1 MPLDLHLSGSARSDF
16 GARLR
21 HWRLLRG
28 LSQAELGRR
37 LGYDDSHIS
46 RVENTRRWPPAGMA
60 ERLDELLDTAGELSR
75 LWPGVERERRR
86 LARYGRP
93 PGTTPGADT
102 LEQLLLAY
110 RTAARA
116 VGGHALVEVLEHHA
130 RLAARQQRTAPS
142 AERARLGSL
151 AARYA
156 ELAGWARFD
165 RLEYGRA
172 LAWYDCGREWAAAAG
187 DRPAVALLLARQSAV
202 HWACGHSAAAIGAA
216 RASFD
221 QAVRTDRPAAQARAA
236 LARARGHAL
245 AADGRET
252 GRALDQAALLTAAE
266 PTPEARTLLLL
277 AHGTCHR
284 DLAVRT
290 GRRAH
295 ARLAGTGLDEAL
307 ARLPLEQQH
316 YRALVTARLA
326 GAHVWAGRPEA
337 AATALARVPAAEGR
351 VALERRQSE
360 RWLAGYRSRA

>member
-1 MPLDLHLSGSARSDF
+1 MSLDLHASATARSDF

-60 ERLDELLDTAGELSR
+60 ERLDELLDTAGELAG
-75 LWPGVERERRR
+75 LWPRVECERRR

-93 PGTTPGADT
+93 VTATPGADT
-102 LEQLLLAY
+102 LEQLLIAY
-110 RTAARA
+110 RTAAHA
-116 VGGHALVEVLEHHA
+116 VGGQALIEVLEHHT
-130 RLAARQQRTAPS
+130 RLAARQQRSAPS
-142 AERARLGSL
+142 ADRARLGSL

-172 LAWYDCGREWAAAAG
+172 LAWYDCGREWAVAAG
-187 DRPAVALLLARQSAV
+187 DPAVAALLLARQSAV
-202 HWACGHSAAAIGAA
+202 HWACGHSAAAISAA
-216 RASFD
+216 RASFV
-221 QAVRTDRPAAQARAA
+221 QAVRADRPAAQARAA

-245 AADGRET
+245 AADRPET
-252 GRALDQAALLTAAE
+252 EQALAEAAELTAAE
-266 PTPEARTLLLL
+266 PTAEGHTVLLLV
-277 AHGTCHR
+277 HGTSHR

-295 ARLAGTGLDEAL
+295 ARIAVTNLEEAL

-326 GAHVWAGRPEA
+326 GAQVWAGRPEA
-337 AATALARVPAAEGR
+337 AATMLARVPSAEGR
-351 VALERRQSE
+351 LALERRQSE
-360 RWLAGYRSRA
+360 RWLARHQAIA

>member
-1 MPLDLHLSGSARSDF
+1 MSLDLPPTLSARSDF

-60 ERLDELLDTAGELSR
+60 ERLDELLGTAGELAG
-75 LWPGVERERRR
+75 LWPQVERERRR

-93 PGTTPGADT
+93 GTAAPGPDA
-102 LEQLLLAY
+102 LEQLLTAY
-110 RTAARA
+110 RTAAHA
-116 VGGHALVEVLEHHA
+116 VGGQALVDVLEQHA

-142 AERARLGSL
+142 AERARFGSL

-172 LAWYDCGREWAAAAG
+172 LAWYDCGREWAAVAG
-187 DRPAVALLLARQSAV
+187 DPAGVSLLLARQSAV

-216 RASFD
+216 GASYEQALRAG
-221 QAVRTDRPAAQARAA
+221 RPAAQARAL

-245 AADGRET
+245 AADRRET
-252 GRALDQAALLTAAE
+252 ERALEEAARLTEAE
-266 PTPEARTLLLL
+266 PTAEARTRLLLV
-277 AHGTCHR
+277 HGTCHR

-295 ARLAGTGLDEAL
+295 ARVATAGLDEAL
-307 ARLPLEQQH
+307 IRLPLEQQH

-337 AATALARVPAAEGR
+337 AGTVLARVPAAEGR

-360 RWLAGYRSRA
+360 RWLSRHIG

>member
-1 MPLDLHLSGSARSDF
+1 MSLDLQPTATARSDF

-60 ERLDELLDTAGELSR
+60 ERLDELLDTAGELTA
-75 LWPGVERERRR
+75 LWPQVERERRR
-86 LARYGRP
+86 LAQYGRP
-93 PGTTPGADT
+93 VTAAPGPEA
-102 LEQLLLAY
+102 LEQLLTAY
-110 RTAARA
+110 RTAAHA
-116 VGGHALVEVLEHHA
+116 VGGHALVDVLEQHT

-187 DRPAVALLLARQSAV
+187 DPAGVALLLARQSAV
-202 HWACGHSAAAIGAA
+202 HWACGHSAAAIGSAG
-216 RASFD
+216 ASFE
-221 QAVRTDRPAAQARAA
+221 QAGLAGGPAAQARAL

-245 AADGRET
+245 AADRREAE
-252 GRALDQAALLTAAE
+252 RALEQAARLTEAE
-266 PTPEARTLLLL
+266 PTAEARTRLLLV
-277 AHGTCHR
+277 HGTCHR

-290 GRRAH
+290 GRRVH
-295 ARLAGTGLDEAL
+295 ARLATAGLDEAL
-307 ARLPLEQQH
+307 IRLPLEQQH

-337 AATALARVPAAEGR
+337 ATTVLARVSAAAQGR

-360 RWLAGYRSRA
+360 RWLSRHNR

>member
-1 MPLDLHLSGSARSDF
+1 MSLDLHQAGSARSDF

-60 ERLDELLDTAGELSR
+60 ERLDELLDTAGELAGI
-75 LWPGVERERRR
+75 WPQVERERRR

-93 PGTTPGADT
+93 AGATPGPDT
-102 LEQLLLAY
+102 LEQLLTAY
-110 RTAARA
+110 RAAAHA
-116 VGGHALVEVLEHHA
+116 VGGHALVDVLEQHA

-172 LAWYDCGREWAAAAG
+172 LAWYDCGREWAALAG
-187 DRPAVALLLARQSAV
+187 DPAGVALLLARQSAV
-202 HWACGHSAAAIGAA
+202 HWACGDSAAALGTAD
-216 RASFD
+216 ASYR
-221 QAVRTDRPAAQARAA
+221 QAVLAGRPAPQARAL

-245 AADGRET
+245 AGDRREAECVLEEAARLT
-252 GRALDQAALLTAAE
+252 GSDPTA
-266 PTPEARTLLLL
+266 EAGTRLLLV
-277 AHGTCHR
+277 HGTCHR

-290 GRRAH
+290 GHRAH
-295 ARLAGTGLDEAL
+295 ARLAAVGLAEAL
-307 ARLPLEQQH
+307 DRLPPEQQH

-337 AATALARVPAAEGR
+337 AGTVLARVPTGAGR

-360 RWLAGYRSRA
+360 RWLSRHHG